1 MSEGTIRPEVRLA
14 GEIADQFR
22 HKPQDVAAEAIAS
35 HIRMFWDPRMRTTL
49 LAAESAGEVDDSL
62 VRAAVERLRA

>member
-22 HKPQDVAAEAIAS
+22 HKPQDAAAEAIAS

-62 VRAAVERLRA
+62 VRAAVERLQA